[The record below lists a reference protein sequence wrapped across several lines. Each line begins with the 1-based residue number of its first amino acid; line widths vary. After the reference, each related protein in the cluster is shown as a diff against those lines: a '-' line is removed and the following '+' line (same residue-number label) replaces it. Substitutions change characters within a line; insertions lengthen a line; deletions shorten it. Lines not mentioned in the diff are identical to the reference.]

1 MKLLQRIKNGANKA
15 TERAQHAVE
24 IGKLNNQIVGLQ
36 QEQEVHFTDMGRIF
50 YEGYRAQDMTR
61 AEKKWLICHTCAM
74 NYRMKLMVCA
84 AKLPNSK

>member
-50 YEGYRAQDMTR
+50 YEGYRAQDMTL
-61 AEKKWLICHTCAM
+61 AEKRW
-74 NYRMKLMVCA
+74 
-84 AKLPNSK
+84 